1 MMRTN
6 ILRSICFGL
15 ALLIVLPGLIAV
27 PGLAADF
34 SAEAAGPAPSE
45 GVPAAV
51 AGLLQA
57 DGVRVKDPAGKVV
70 AELWGRKAALE
81 GEPAAGFGIRFDN
94 IPEGALIGLIRFPEH
109 GSDYREQN
117 IPAGVYT
124 LRYGLHPEDGDHM
137 GVAPS
142 RDFLLLTPAAADT
155 EASKNYGFDDMVDLS
170 YKVGNSHPTV
180 MRAAL
185 PDSAGGQHVWHDDMQ
200 QWVVDLKVADDA
212 IGIIIYGHAE
222 E

>member
-1 MMRTN
+1 MRTN
-6 ILRSICFGL
+6 VLRTICFGL
-15 ALLIVLPGLIAV
+15 AALIALPGLAAV

-34 SAEAAGPAPSE
+34 SVEAAGAAPSE

-51 AGLLQA
+51 AALLQP

-70 AELWGRKAALE
+70 AELWGRKAAFE
-81 GEPAAGFGIRFDN
+81 GNPSSGFGIRFDN
-94 IPEGALIGLIRFPEH
+94 IPEGALIGLIRFPES

-117 IPAGVYT
+117 IPAGLYT
-124 LRYGLHPEDGDHM
+124 LRYGLHPENGDHM

-142 RDFLLLTPAAADT
+142 RDFVLLTPAAADT

-185 PDSAGGQHVWHDDMQ
+185 PDGDGGQHIWQDDLE
-200 QWVVDLKVADDA
+200 QWVVDLKVAGDA
-212 IGIIIYGHAE
+212 VGIIVYGHSE